1 MSQTK
6 FEYSV
11 AIRTVGKAGDKYIKE
26 LESLHRQTVKPKHIY
41 VHLAEGFDRPQTQV
55 GMEEYIVTPKGL
67 VHQRACSADGVD
79 TEFLLILDD
88 DIYFPDD
95 GVERLYDELRQHR
108 ADCIA
113 PDTFP
118 SQNLSWKGQMIAYWA
133 NGVTSRDN
141 DGVAIKITPNGA
153 FSFNKSPEQRAVY
166 PTESFPGTA
175 CLVKTEIFRSI
186 CYADE
191 YWVDEFPPGTFFEDQ
206 LMSYKLHKN
215 GFRCLLAYDTGILHL
230 DAGTNKV
237 AEKSF
242 EKLMYRAM
250 AQYVIWH
257 RCHDGTPCFQDQQ
270 AWKWRYLRGLW
281 LRYAL
286 SACMISLKFVN
297 AYKKGVEM
305 GKAFVKSETYLAL
318 PSFTIRNIIA
328 PDFR

>member
-1 MSQTK
+1 MSKTK

-41 VHLAEGFDRPQTQV
+41 VHLAEGFERPQTQV

-95 GVERLYDELRQHR
+95 GVERLYDALEQHQ

-118 SQNLSWKGQMIAYWA
+118 SQNLSWKGRMIAYWA
-133 NGVTSRDN
+133 NGVTSRKN
-141 DGVAIKITPNGA
+141 DHTAIKITPNGA
-153 FSFNKSPEQRAVY
+153 FSFNNSPEPGGVY

-175 CLVKTEIFRSI
+175 CLVKTKVFKSI

-191 YWVDEFPPGTFFEDQ
+191 YWVDQFPAGTFFEDQ

-215 GFRCLLAYDTGILHL
+215 GYRCLMAYNTGILHL
-230 DAGTNKV
+230 DAGTNNV

-257 RCHDGTPCFQDQQ
+257 RCQDGVPNIQ
-270 AWKWRYLRGLW
+270 AQKAWNKRYRHGLW
-281 LRYAL
+281 LRYVF
-286 SACMISLKFVN
+286 SASVGSSKFIK

-305 GKAFVKSETYLAL
+305 GKTFVKSETYLTL
-318 PSFTIRNIIA
+318 PSFTIEKL
-328 PDFR
+328 